1 MVVDFY
7 KMYVCRLKTMLQ
19 NVLMPETLT
28 RINFTMENYED
39 SLIYQAQHIL
49 VITERSYEEY
59 FYET

>member
-49 VITERSYEEY
+49 VITGRSLE
-59 FYET
+59 